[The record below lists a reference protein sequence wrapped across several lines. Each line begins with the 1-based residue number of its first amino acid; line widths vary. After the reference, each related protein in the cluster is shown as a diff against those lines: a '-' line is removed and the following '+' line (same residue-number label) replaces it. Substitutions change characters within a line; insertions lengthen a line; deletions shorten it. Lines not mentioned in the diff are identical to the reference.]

1 MDNMRGMLIRGA
13 FAMAPVKNI
22 LFNNDT
28 IPRADDFN
36 GSWDDLSPGTQ
47 KNWEK
52 IAIILESVIESEIWK
67 QASEPIVESTN
78 TQQWWYQCPYCGY
91 VHNTFGSRHVTVN
104 TAHCENCHR
113 MWSKGDNPRCLCII
127 HNNERY
133 HHPQCTAFHHTIK
146 GVGYVGG
153 IPYKTQL
160 FQDAW
165 PHGTLIETYDDRCQ
179 QCKEF
184 DNDGCPNCGP
194 NTIKKVFDPAD

>member
-78 TQQWWYQCPYCGY
+78 TQQWWYQCPAI
-91 VHNTFGSRHVTVN
+91 S
-104 TAHCENCHR
+104 
-113 MWSKGDNPRCLCII
+113 
-127 HNNERY
+127 
-133 HHPQCTAFHHTIK
+133 
-146 GVGYVGG
+146 
-153 IPYKTQL
+153 
-160 FQDAW
+160 
-165 PHGTLIETYDDRCQ
+165 TLITSSSSQGEAQKKHYHIM
-179 QCKEF
+179 
-184 DNDGCPNCGP
+184 
-194 NTIKKVFDPAD
+194 IK